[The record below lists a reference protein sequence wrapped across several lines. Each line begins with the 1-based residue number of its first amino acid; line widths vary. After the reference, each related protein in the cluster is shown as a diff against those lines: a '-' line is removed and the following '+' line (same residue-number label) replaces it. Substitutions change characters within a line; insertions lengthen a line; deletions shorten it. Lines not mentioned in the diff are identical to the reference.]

1 MSSPVV
7 VRDGRADL
15 CDTYSSSREERVVAG
30 AVLNEREGAEAVR
43 GARRVG
49 WGRAVFGSACLWAWG
64 FLAYLSPVLIPAE
77 RPVGGVG
84 IEVGFFVSQGAVVVA
99 AVAIVLALRKRSVA
113 VGRGVLLVCA
123 SLLALASALLPLT
136 VAIDAPWPLVGCGAI
151 CGVAGTLLGCA
162 WGARYSLESRDV
174 SAVVMVSF
182 LVAYGIYF
190 AILLLYVATPFVV
203 AAQVVVVFLPLASW
217 GLWFWDASARSGLAP
232 EVSPSSALST
242 DIAGSPG
249 SSGKAPGEVTAG
261 SRELHALPWRSLGVI
276 AVAALVGNV
285 MASVIMGTSYE
296 GADSLYPGGIALCAC
311 IATMALVPL
320 TAERTAFSV
329 AQLYRIT
336 VTFSVVGLVAIL
348 VLGAAAVPVGGAL
361 VQGCTLFFQPL
372 VYVVVTRSTR
382 LQGLS
387 PLVAFGVGQALIS
400 AVVLA
405 GNLAGKLLFQVAGET
420 PLLLSA
426 VCGAGVLALFFMV
439 VARAA
444 QVGEEGNEEKDGGTE
459 EMEAET
465 RGADRVKAAAAGRG
479 SSGVAAGERL
489 FEDGGTT
496 EAATLPNGDC
506 AAGVGAQGEDSCRC
520 FCAGSR
526 TNGPRDGDP
535 LTAGAR
541 SHPSLHRQR
550 AVRDHG
556 HREDPRAPHL
566 REGPGQQPTGTPRQG
581 GGPLDTSP
589 EIRRSRP
596 SLGGQRFGGY

>member
-7 VRDGRADL
+7 VRDGRTDL

-232 EVSPSSALST
+232 EVFPSSALST

-348 VLGAAAVPVGGAL
+348 VLGAATVPVGGAL

-405 GNLAGKLLFQVAGET
+405 GNLVGKLLFQMAGET

-506 AAGVGAQGEDSCRC
+506 AAGVGAQGEDSAAVFAR
-520 FCAGSR
+520 AVG
-526 TNGPRDGDP
+526 
-535 LTAGAR
+535 LTAR
-541 SHPSLHRQR
+541 ETEILSLL
-550 AVRDHG
+550 VRG
-556 HREDPRAPHL
+556 RTLPYIANEL
-566 REGPGQQPTGTPRQG
+566 FVTTGTVKTHVRHIYEKSLVNNRQEL
-581 GGPLDTSP
+581 LDKV
-589 EIRRSRP
+589 EAR
-596 SLGGQRFGGY
+596 

>member
-7 VRDGRADL
+7 VRDGRTDL

-217 GLWFWDASARSGLAP
+217 GLWFWDTSARSGLAP
-232 EVSPSSALST
+232 EVFPSSALST

-405 GNLAGKLLFQVAGET
+405 GNLVGKLLFQMAGET

-506 AAGVGAQGEDSCRC
+506 AAGVGAQGEDSAAVFAR
-520 FCAGSR
+520 AVG
-526 TNGPRDGDP
+526 
-535 LTAGAR
+535 LTAR
-541 SHPSLHRQR
+541 ETEILSLL
-550 AVRDHG
+550 VRG
-556 HREDPRAPHL
+556 RTLPYIANEL
-566 REGPGQQPTGTPRQG
+566 FVTTGTVKTHVRHIYEKSLVNNRQEL
-581 GGPLDTSP
+581 LDKV
-589 EIRRSRP
+589 EAR
-596 SLGGQRFGGY
+596 

>member
-1 MSSPVV
+1 MQVKAMSSPVV
-7 VRDGRADL
+7 VRDGRTDL

-43 GARRVG
+43 GAHRVG

-64 FLAYLSPVLIPAE
+64 FLAYLSPVLIPVE
-77 RPVGGVG
+77 RPAGGVG

-99 AVAIVLALRKRSVA
+99 AVAIVLALRKHSVA

-190 AILLLYVATPFVV
+190 AVLLLYVATPFVV

-232 EVSPSSALST
+232 EVFPSSALST

-405 GNLAGKLLFQVAGET
+405 GNLVGKLLFQMAGET

-444 QVGEEGNEEKDGGTE
+444 QVVEEGNEEKDGGTE

-465 RGADRVKAAAAGRG
+465 RNADRVKAAAAGRG
-479 SSGVAAGERL
+479 SSGVAAGGRL

-506 AAGVGAQGEDSCRC
+506 AAGVGAQGEDSAAVFAR
-520 FCAGSR
+520 AVG
-526 TNGPRDGDP
+526 
-535 LTAGAR
+535 LTAR
-541 SHPSLHRQR
+541 ETEILSLL
-550 AVRDHG
+550 VRG
-556 HREDPRAPHL
+556 RTLPYIANEL
-566 REGPGQQPTGTPRQG
+566 FVTTGTVKTHVRHIYEKALVNNRQEL
-581 GGPLDTSP
+581 LDKV
-589 EIRRSRP
+589 EAR
-596 SLGGQRFGGY
+596 

>member
-1 MSSPVV
+1 M
-7 VRDGRADL
+7 
-15 CDTYSSSREERVVAG
+15 AG

-232 EVSPSSALST
+232 EVFPSSALST

-249 SSGKAPGEVTAG
+249 SSGKAPGEVMAG

-506 AAGVGAQGEDSCRC
+506 AAGVGAQGEDSAAVFAR
-520 FCAGSR
+520 AVG
-526 TNGPRDGDP
+526 
-535 LTAGAR
+535 LTAR
-541 SHPSLHRQR
+541 ETEILSLL
-550 AVRDHG
+550 VRG
-556 HREDPRAPHL
+556 RTLPYIANEL
-566 REGPGQQPTGTPRQG
+566 FVTTGTVKTHVRHIYEKALVNNRQEL
-581 GGPLDTSP
+581 LDKV
-589 EIRRSRP
+589 EAR
-596 SLGGQRFGGY
+596 

>member
-1 MSSPVV
+1 M
-7 VRDGRADL
+7 
-15 CDTYSSSREERVVAG
+15 AG
-30 AVLNEREGAEAVR
+30 TVLNEREGAEAVR

-232 EVSPSSALST
+232 EVFPSSALST

-320 TAERTAFSV
+320 TAERTAFSI

-372 VYVVVTRSTR
+372 VYVVVTRSIR

-405 GNLAGKLLFQVAGET
+405 GNLVGKLLFQMAGET

-459 EMEAET
+459 ETEAET

-506 AAGVGAQGEDSCRC
+506 AAGVGAQGEDSAAVFAR
-520 FCAGSR
+520 AVG
-526 TNGPRDGDP
+526 
-535 LTAGAR
+535 LTAR
-541 SHPSLHRQR
+541 ETEILSLL
-550 AVRDHG
+550 VRG
-556 HREDPRAPHL
+556 RTLPYIANEL
-566 REGPGQQPTGTPRQG
+566 FVTTGTVKTHVRHIYEKALVNNRQEL
-581 GGPLDTSP
+581 LDKV
-589 EIRRSRP
+589 EAR
-596 SLGGQRFGGY
+596 

>member
-7 VRDGRADL
+7 VRDGRTDL
-15 CDTYSSSREERVVAG
+15 CETYSSSREERVVAG

-232 EVSPSSALST
+232 EVFPSSALST

-405 GNLAGKLLFQVAGET
+405 GNLVGKLLFQMAGET

-506 AAGVGAQGEDSCRC
+506 AAGVGAQGEDSAAVFAR
-520 FCAGSR
+520 AVG
-526 TNGPRDGDP
+526 
-535 LTAGAR
+535 LTAR
-541 SHPSLHRQR
+541 ETEILSLL
-550 AVRDHG
+550 VRG
-556 HREDPRAPHL
+556 RTLPYIANEL
-566 REGPGQQPTGTPRQG
+566 FVTTGTVKTHVRHIYEKSLVNNRQEL
-581 GGPLDTSP
+581 LDKV
-589 EIRRSRP
+589 EAR
-596 SLGGQRFGGY
+596 

>member
-7 VRDGRADL
+7 VRDGRTDL

-232 EVSPSSALST
+232 EVFPSSALST

-405 GNLAGKLLFQVAGET
+405 GNLVGKLLFQMAGET

-426 VCGAGVLALFFMV
+426 VCGAGVLALFFVV

-506 AAGVGAQGEDSCRC
+506 AAGVGAQGEDSAAVFAR
-520 FCAGSR
+520 AVG
-526 TNGPRDGDP
+526 
-535 LTAGAR
+535 LTAR
-541 SHPSLHRQR
+541 ETEILSLL
-550 AVRDHG
+550 VRG
-556 HREDPRAPHL
+556 RTLPYIANEL
-566 REGPGQQPTGTPRQG
+566 FVTTGTVKTHVRHIYEKSLVNNRQEL
-581 GGPLDTSP
+581 LDKV
-589 EIRRSRP
+589 EAR
-596 SLGGQRFGGY
+596 

>member
-1 MSSPVV
+1 M
-7 VRDGRADL
+7 
-15 CDTYSSSREERVVAG
+15 AG

-203 AAQVVVVFLPLASW
+203 AAQVVVVFLPLVSW

-232 EVSPSSALST
+232 EVFPSSALST

-329 AQLYRIT
+329 VQLYRIT

-348 VLGAAAVPVGGAL
+348 VLGAAAVSVGGAL
-361 VQGCTLFFQPL
+361 VQGCMLFFQPL
-372 VYVVVTRSTR
+372 VYVAVTRSTR

-426 VCGAGVLALFFMV
+426 VCGAGVLALFFIV

-506 AAGVGAQGEDSCRC
+506 AAGVGAQGEDSAAVFAR
-520 FCAGSR
+520 AVG
-526 TNGPRDGDP
+526 
-535 LTAGAR
+535 LTAR
-541 SHPSLHRQR
+541 ETEILSLL
-550 AVRDHG
+550 VRG
-556 HREDPRAPHL
+556 RTLPYIANEL
-566 REGPGQQPTGTPRQG
+566 FVTTGTVKTHVRHIYEKALVNNRQEL
-581 GGPLDTSP
+581 LDKV
-589 EIRRSRP
+589 EAR
-596 SLGGQRFGGY
+596 

>member
-203 AAQVVVVFLPLASW
+203 AAQVVVVFLPLVSW

-232 EVSPSSALST
+232 EVFPSSALST

-329 AQLYRIT
+329 VQLYRIT

-348 VLGAAAVPVGGAL
+348 VLGAAAVSVGGAL

-405 GNLAGKLLFQVAGET
+405 GNLVGKLLFQMAGET

-506 AAGVGAQGEDSCRC
+506 AAGVGAQGEDSAAVFAR
-520 FCAGSR
+520 AVG
-526 TNGPRDGDP
+526 
-535 LTAGAR
+535 LTAR
-541 SHPSLHRQR
+541 ETEILSLL
-550 AVRDHG
+550 VRG
-556 HREDPRAPHL
+556 RTLPYIANEL
-566 REGPGQQPTGTPRQG
+566 FVTTGTVKTHVRHIYEKALVNNRQEL
-581 GGPLDTSP
+581 LDKV
-589 EIRRSRP
+589 EAR
-596 SLGGQRFGGY
+596 

>member
-7 VRDGRADL
+7 VRDGRTDL

-151 CGVAGTLLGCA
+151 CGVAGTLLGCV

-232 EVSPSSALST
+232 EVFPSSALST

-405 GNLAGKLLFQVAGET
+405 GNLVGKLLFQMAGET

-506 AAGVGAQGEDSCRC
+506 AAGVGAQGEDSAAVFAR
-520 FCAGSR
+520 AVG
-526 TNGPRDGDP
+526 
-535 LTAGAR
+535 LTAR
-541 SHPSLHRQR
+541 ETEILSLL
-550 AVRDHG
+550 VRG
-556 HREDPRAPHL
+556 RTLPYIANEL
-566 REGPGQQPTGTPRQG
+566 FVTTGTVKTHVRHIYEKALVNNRQEL
-581 GGPLDTSP
+581 LDKV
-589 EIRRSRP
+589 EAR
-596 SLGGQRFGGY
+596 

>member
-232 EVSPSSALST
+232 EVFPSSALST

-506 AAGVGAQGEDSCRC
+506 AAGVGAQGEDSAAVFVR
-520 FCAGSR
+520 AVG
-526 TNGPRDGDP
+526 
-535 LTAGAR
+535 LTAR
-541 SHPSLHRQR
+541 ETEILSLL
-550 AVRDHG
+550 VRG
-556 HREDPRAPHL
+556 RTLPYIANEL
-566 REGPGQQPTGTPRQG
+566 FVTTGTVKTHVRHIYEKALVNNRQEL
-581 GGPLDTSP
+581 LDKV
-589 EIRRSRP
+589 EAR
-596 SLGGQRFGGY
+596 

>member
-7 VRDGRADL
+7 VRDGRTDL

-232 EVSPSSALST
+232 KVFPSSALST

-405 GNLAGKLLFQVAGET
+405 GNLVGKLLFQMAGET

-506 AAGVGAQGEDSCRC
+506 AAGVGAQGEDSAAVFAR
-520 FCAGSR
+520 AVG
-526 TNGPRDGDP
+526 
-535 LTAGAR
+535 LTAR
-541 SHPSLHRQR
+541 ETEILSLL
-550 AVRDHG
+550 VRG
-556 HREDPRAPHL
+556 RTLPYIANEL
-566 REGPGQQPTGTPRQG
+566 FVTTGTVKTHVRHIYEKSLVNNRQEL
-581 GGPLDTSP
+581 LDKV
-589 EIRRSRP
+589 EAR
-596 SLGGQRFGGY
+596 

>member
-84 IEVGFFVSQGAVVVA
+84 IEVGVFVSQGAVVVA

-232 EVSPSSALST
+232 EVFPSSALST

-506 AAGVGAQGEDSCRC
+506 AAGVGAQGEDSAAVFAR
-520 FCAGSR
+520 AVG
-526 TNGPRDGDP
+526 
-535 LTAGAR
+535 LTAR
-541 SHPSLHRQR
+541 ETEILSLL
-550 AVRDHG
+550 VRG
-556 HREDPRAPHL
+556 RTLPYIANEL
-566 REGPGQQPTGTPRQG
+566 FVTTGTVKTHVRHIYEKSLVNNRQEL
-581 GGPLDTSP
+581 LDKV
-589 EIRRSRP
+589 EAR
-596 SLGGQRFGGY
+596 

>member
-7 VRDGRADL
+7 VRDGRTDL

-232 EVSPSSALST
+232 EVFPSSALST

-405 GNLAGKLLFQVAGET
+405 GNLVGKLLFQMAGET

-439 VARAA
+439 VARVA

-506 AAGVGAQGEDSCRC
+506 AAGVGAQGEDSAAVFAR
-520 FCAGSR
+520 AVG
-526 TNGPRDGDP
+526 
-535 LTAGAR
+535 LTAR
-541 SHPSLHRQR
+541 ETEILSLL
-550 AVRDHG
+550 VRG
-556 HREDPRAPHL
+556 RTLPYIANEL
-566 REGPGQQPTGTPRQG
+566 FVTTGTVKTHVRHIYEKSLVNNRQEL
-581 GGPLDTSP
+581 LDKV
-589 EIRRSRP
+589 EAR
-596 SLGGQRFGGY
+596 

>member
-1 MSSPVV
+1 M
-7 VRDGRADL
+7 
-15 CDTYSSSREERVVAG
+15 AG

-49 WGRAVFGSACLWAWG
+49 WGRAVLGSACLWAWG

-77 RPVGGVG
+77 RPAGGVG

-99 AVAIVLALRKRSVA
+99 AVAIVLALRKHSVA
-113 VGRGVLLVCA
+113 VGRGVLLACA
-123 SLLALASALLPLT
+123 SLLALASALLQLT
-136 VAIDAPWPLVGCGAI
+136 VALDAPWPLVGCGAI
-151 CGVAGTLLGCA
+151 CGMAGTLLGCA

-232 EVSPSSALST
+232 EVFPSSALST

-320 TAERTAFSV
+320 TAERAAFSV

-405 GNLAGKLLFQVAGET
+405 GNLVGKLLFQMAGET

-444 QVGEEGNEEKDGGTE
+444 QVGADEGE
-459 EMEAET
+459 EAEGDAEKMEEAEEVEEAPRRE
-465 RGADRVKAAAAGRG
+465 RGRTGKSSCSPELALAEGKGSSVLDEAQEEDPAAAFARAVGLTARETEILSLLARGR
-479 SSGVAAGERL
+479 
-489 FEDGGTT
+489 
-496 EAATLPNGDC
+496 TLPYIANELF
-506 AAGVGAQGEDSCRC
+506 V
-520 FCAGSR
+520 
-526 TNGPRDGDP
+526 T
-535 LTAGAR
+535 
-541 SHPSLHRQR
+541 
-550 AVRDHG
+550 
-556 HREDPRAPHL
+556 
-566 REGPGQQPTGTPRQG
+566 TGTVKTHVRHIYEKALVNNRQEL
-581 GGPLDTSP
+581 LDKV
-589 EIRRSRP
+589 EAR
-596 SLGGQRFGGY
+596 

>member
-7 VRDGRADL
+7 VRDGRTDL

-232 EVSPSSALST
+232 EVFPSSALST

-405 GNLAGKLLFQVAGET
+405 GNLVGKLLFQMAGET

-426 VCGAGVLALFFMV
+426 VCGAGMLALFFMV

-506 AAGVGAQGEDSCRC
+506 AAGVGAQGEDSAAVFAR
-520 FCAGSR
+520 AVG
-526 TNGPRDGDP
+526 
-535 LTAGAR
+535 LTAR
-541 SHPSLHRQR
+541 ETEILSLL
-550 AVRDHG
+550 VRG
-556 HREDPRAPHL
+556 RTLPYIANEL
-566 REGPGQQPTGTPRQG
+566 FVTTGTVKTHVRHIYEKSLVNNRQEL
-581 GGPLDTSP
+581 LDKV
-589 EIRRSRP
+589 EAR
-596 SLGGQRFGGY
+596 

>member
-1 MSSPVV
+1 MSSPGV
-7 VRDGRADL
+7 VRDGRTDL
-15 CDTYSSSREERVVAG
+15 CDTYSRSREERVVAG

-43 GARRVG
+43 GAHRVG
-49 WGRAVFGSACLWAWG
+49 WGRAVLGSACLWAWG
-64 FLAYLSPVLIPAE
+64 FLAYLSSVLIPAE

-99 AVAIVLALRKRSVA
+99 AVAIVLALRKHSVA

-123 SLLALASALLPLT
+123 SLLALAGALLPLT

-190 AILLLYVATPFVV
+190 AVLLLYVATPFVV

-232 EVSPSSALST
+232 EVFPSSALST

-320 TAERTAFSV
+320 TAERTAFSI

-405 GNLAGKLLFQVAGET
+405 GNLVGKLLFSMAGRM

-444 QVGEEGNEEKDGGTE
+444 QVGADEGEEAKGDAEETE
-459 EMEAET
+459 GASRRERDRTGESSCSAERALEENKGPSARDEAQEEDPAAVFARAVGLTAREAEILGLPV
-465 RGADRVKAAAAGRG
+465 RGR
-479 SSGVAAGERL
+479 
-489 FEDGGTT
+489 
-496 EAATLPNGDC
+496 TLPYIANELF
-506 AAGVGAQGEDSCRC
+506 V
-520 FCAGSR
+520 
-526 TNGPRDGDP
+526 T
-535 LTAGAR
+535 
-541 SHPSLHRQR
+541 
-550 AVRDHG
+550 
-556 HREDPRAPHL
+556 
-566 REGPGQQPTGTPRQG
+566 TGTVKTHVRHIYEKALVNNRQEL
-581 GGPLDTSP
+581 LDKV
-589 EIRRSRP
+589 EAR
-596 SLGGQRFGGY
+596 

>member
-7 VRDGRADL
+7 VRDGRTDL

-136 VAIDAPWPLVGCGAI
+136 VAIDAPCPLVGCGAI

-232 EVSPSSALST
+232 EVFPSSALST

-405 GNLAGKLLFQVAGET
+405 GNLVGKLLFQMAGET

-506 AAGVGAQGEDSCRC
+506 AAGVGAQGEDSAAVFAR
-520 FCAGSR
+520 AVG
-526 TNGPRDGDP
+526 
-535 LTAGAR
+535 LTAR
-541 SHPSLHRQR
+541 ETEILSLL
-550 AVRDHG
+550 VRG
-556 HREDPRAPHL
+556 RTLPYIANEL
-566 REGPGQQPTGTPRQG
+566 FVTTGTVKTHVRHIYEKSLVNNRQEL
-581 GGPLDTSP
+581 LDKV
-589 EIRRSRP
+589 EAR
-596 SLGGQRFGGY
+596 

>member
-232 EVSPSSALST
+232 EVFPSSALST

-506 AAGVGAQGEDSCRC
+506 AAGVVAQGEDSAAVFAR
-520 FCAGSR
+520 AVG
-526 TNGPRDGDP
+526 
-535 LTAGAR
+535 LTAR
-541 SHPSLHRQR
+541 ETEILSLL
-550 AVRDHG
+550 VRG
-556 HREDPRAPHL
+556 RTLPYIANEL
-566 REGPGQQPTGTPRQG
+566 FVTTGTVKTHVRHIYEKALVNNRQEL
-581 GGPLDTSP
+581 LDKV
-589 EIRRSRP
+589 EAR
-596 SLGGQRFGGY
+596 

>member
-1 MSSPVV
+1 M
-7 VRDGRADL
+7 
-15 CDTYSSSREERVVAG
+15 AG

-232 EVSPSSALST
+232 EVFPSSALST

-285 MASVIMGTSYE
+285 MVSVIMGTSYE

-405 GNLAGKLLFQVAGET
+405 GNLVGKLLFQMAGET

-506 AAGVGAQGEDSCRC
+506 AAGVGAQGEDSAAVFAR
-520 FCAGSR
+520 AVG
-526 TNGPRDGDP
+526 
-535 LTAGAR
+535 LTAR
-541 SHPSLHRQR
+541 ETEILSLL
-550 AVRDHG
+550 VRG
-556 HREDPRAPHL
+556 RTLPYIANEL
-566 REGPGQQPTGTPRQG
+566 FVTTGTVKTHVRHIYEKSLVNNRQEL
-581 GGPLDTSP
+581 LDKV
-589 EIRRSRP
+589 EAR
-596 SLGGQRFGGY
+596 

>member
-7 VRDGRADL
+7 VRDGRTDL

-232 EVSPSSALST
+232 EVFPSSALST

-296 GADSLYPGGIALCAC
+296 GADSLYPVGIALCAC

-405 GNLAGKLLFQVAGET
+405 GNLVGKLLFQMAGET

-439 VARAA
+439 VARAV

-506 AAGVGAQGEDSCRC
+506 AAGVGAQGEDSAAVFAR
-520 FCAGSR
+520 AVG
-526 TNGPRDGDP
+526 
-535 LTAGAR
+535 LTAR
-541 SHPSLHRQR
+541 ETEILSLL
-550 AVRDHG
+550 VRG
-556 HREDPRAPHL
+556 RTLPYIANEL
-566 REGPGQQPTGTPRQG
+566 FVTTGTVKTHVRHIYEKSLVNNRQEL
-581 GGPLDTSP
+581 LDKV
-589 EIRRSRP
+589 EAR
-596 SLGGQRFGGY
+596 

>member
-1 MSSPVV
+1 M
-7 VRDGRADL
+7 
-15 CDTYSSSREERVVAG
+15 AG

-232 EVSPSSALST
+232 EVFPSSALST

-506 AAGVGAQGEDSCRC
+506 AAGVGAQGEDSAAVFAR
-520 FCAGSR
+520 AVG
-526 TNGPRDGDP
+526 
-535 LTAGAR
+535 LTAR
-541 SHPSLHRQR
+541 ETEILSLL
-550 AVRDHG
+550 VRG
-556 HREDPRAPHL
+556 RTLPYITNEL
-566 REGPGQQPTGTPRQG
+566 FVTTGTVKTHVRHIYEKALVNNRQEL
-581 GGPLDTSP
+581 LDKV
-589 EIRRSRP
+589 EAR
-596 SLGGQRFGGY
+596 

>member
-1 MSSPVV
+1 M
-7 VRDGRADL
+7 
-15 CDTYSSSREERVVAG
+15 AG

-232 EVSPSSALST
+232 EVFPPSALST

-506 AAGVGAQGEDSCRC
+506 AAGVGAQGEDSAAVFAR
-520 FCAGSR
+520 AVG
-526 TNGPRDGDP
+526 
-535 LTAGAR
+535 LTAR
-541 SHPSLHRQR
+541 ETEILSLL
-550 AVRDHG
+550 VRG
-556 HREDPRAPHL
+556 RTLPYIANEL
-566 REGPGQQPTGTPRQG
+566 FVTTGTVKTHVRHIYEKALVNNRQEL
-581 GGPLDTSP
+581 LDKV
-589 EIRRSRP
+589 EAR
-596 SLGGQRFGGY
+596 

>member
-232 EVSPSSALST
+232 EVFPSSALST

-261 SRELHALPWRSLGVI
+261 SRELHAFPWRSLGVI

-405 GNLAGKLLFQVAGET
+405 GNLVGKLLFQMAGET

-506 AAGVGAQGEDSCRC
+506 AAGVGAQGEDSAAVFAR
-520 FCAGSR
+520 AVG
-526 TNGPRDGDP
+526 
-535 LTAGAR
+535 LTAR
-541 SHPSLHRQR
+541 ETEILSLL
-550 AVRDHG
+550 VRG
-556 HREDPRAPHL
+556 RTLPYIANEL
-566 REGPGQQPTGTPRQG
+566 FVTTGTVKTHVRHIYEKSLVNNRQEL
-581 GGPLDTSP
+581 LDKV
-589 EIRRSRP
+589 EAR
-596 SLGGQRFGGY
+596 

>member
-7 VRDGRADL
+7 VRDGRTDL

-232 EVSPSSALST
+232 EVFPSSALST

-405 GNLAGKLLFQVAGET
+405 GNLVGKLLFQMAGET

-506 AAGVGAQGEDSCRC
+506 AAGVGAQGEDSAAVFAR
-520 FCAGSR
+520 AVG
-526 TNGPRDGDP
+526 
-535 LTAGAR
+535 LTAR
-541 SHPSLHRQR
+541 ETEILSLL
-550 AVRDHG
+550 VRG
-556 HREDPRAPHL
+556 RTLPYIANEL
-566 REGPGQQPTGTPRQG
+566 FVTTGTVKTHVRRIYEKSLVNNRQEL
-581 GGPLDTSP
+581 LDKV
-589 EIRRSRP
+589 EAR
-596 SLGGQRFGGY
+596 

>member
-1 MSSPVV
+1 M
-7 VRDGRADL
+7 
-15 CDTYSSSREERVVAG
+15 AG

-64 FLAYLSPVLIPAE
+64 FLAYLSPVIIPAE

-232 EVSPSSALST
+232 GVFPSSALST

-405 GNLAGKLLFQVAGET
+405 GNLVGKLLFQMAGET

-506 AAGVGAQGEDSCRC
+506 AAGVGAQGEDSAAVFAR
-520 FCAGSR
+520 AVG
-526 TNGPRDGDP
+526 
-535 LTAGAR
+535 LTAR
-541 SHPSLHRQR
+541 ETEILSLL
-550 AVRDHG
+550 VRG
-556 HREDPRAPHL
+556 RTLPYIANEL
-566 REGPGQQPTGTPRQG
+566 FVTTGTVKTHVRHIYEKALVNNRQEL
-581 GGPLDTSP
+581 LDKV
-589 EIRRSRP
+589 EAR
-596 SLGGQRFGGY
+596 

>member
-7 VRDGRADL
+7 VRDGRTDL

-99 AVAIVLALRKRSVA
+99 AVAIVLALRKHSVA
-113 VGRGVLLVCA
+113 VGRGVLLACA

-190 AILLLYVATPFVV
+190 AVLLLYVATPFVV
-203 AAQVVVVFLPLASW
+203 AAQVVVVFLPIASW

-232 EVSPSSALST
+232 EVFPPSALST

-320 TAERTAFSV
+320 TAERAAFSV

-426 VCGAGVLALFFMV
+426 VCGAGVLALFFIV

-506 AAGVGAQGEDSCRC
+506 AAGVGAQGEDSAAVFAR
-520 FCAGSR
+520 AVG
-526 TNGPRDGDP
+526 
-535 LTAGAR
+535 LTAR
-541 SHPSLHRQR
+541 ETEILSLL
-550 AVRDHG
+550 VRG
-556 HREDPRAPHL
+556 RTLPYIANEL
-566 REGPGQQPTGTPRQG
+566 FVTTGTVKTHVRHIYEKALVNNRQEL
-581 GGPLDTSP
+581 LDKV
-589 EIRRSRP
+589 EAR
-596 SLGGQRFGGY
+596 

>member
-7 VRDGRADL
+7 VRDGRTDL

-113 VGRGVLLVCA
+113 VGRSVLLVCA

-232 EVSPSSALST
+232 EVFPSSALST

-405 GNLAGKLLFQVAGET
+405 GNLVGKLLFQMAGET

-506 AAGVGAQGEDSCRC
+506 AAGVGAQGEDSAAVFAR
-520 FCAGSR
+520 AVG
-526 TNGPRDGDP
+526 
-535 LTAGAR
+535 LTAR
-541 SHPSLHRQR
+541 ETEILSLL
-550 AVRDHG
+550 VRG
-556 HREDPRAPHL
+556 RTLPYIANEL
-566 REGPGQQPTGTPRQG
+566 FVTTGTVKTHVRHIYEKSLVNNRQEL
-581 GGPLDTSP
+581 LDKV
-589 EIRRSRP
+589 EAR
-596 SLGGQRFGGY
+596 

>member
-232 EVSPSSALST
+232 EVFPSSALST

-249 SSGKAPGEVTAG
+249 SSGKAPSEVTAG

-405 GNLAGKLLFQVAGET
+405 GNLVGKLLFSMAGRM

-444 QVGEEGNEEKDGGTE
+444 QVGADEGE
-459 EMEAET
+459 EAEGDAEET
-465 RGADRVKAAAAGRG
+465 EGASRRERDRTGESSCSAERALEENKGPSARDEAQEEDPAAVFARAVGLTARETEILSLLVRGR
-479 SSGVAAGERL
+479 
-489 FEDGGTT
+489 
-496 EAATLPNGDC
+496 TLPYIANELF
-506 AAGVGAQGEDSCRC
+506 V
-520 FCAGSR
+520 
-526 TNGPRDGDP
+526 T
-535 LTAGAR
+535 
-541 SHPSLHRQR
+541 
-550 AVRDHG
+550 
-556 HREDPRAPHL
+556 
-566 REGPGQQPTGTPRQG
+566 TGTVKTHVRHIYEKALVNNRQEL
-581 GGPLDTSP
+581 LDKV
-589 EIRRSRP
+589 EAR
-596 SLGGQRFGGY
+596 

>member
-232 EVSPSSALST
+232 EVFPSSALST

-506 AAGVGAQGEDSCRC
+506 AADVGAQGEDSAAVFAR
-520 FCAGSR
+520 AVG
-526 TNGPRDGDP
+526 
-535 LTAGAR
+535 LTAR
-541 SHPSLHRQR
+541 ETEILSLL
-550 AVRDHG
+550 VRG
-556 HREDPRAPHL
+556 RTLPYIANEL
-566 REGPGQQPTGTPRQG
+566 FVTTGTVKTHVRHIYEKALVNNRQEL
-581 GGPLDTSP
+581 LDKV
-589 EIRRSRP
+589 EAR
-596 SLGGQRFGGY
+596 

>member
-7 VRDGRADL
+7 VRDGRTDL

-232 EVSPSSALST
+232 EVFPSSALST

-405 GNLAGKLLFQVAGET
+405 GNLVGKLQFQMAGET

-506 AAGVGAQGEDSCRC
+506 AAGVGAQGEDSAAVFAR
-520 FCAGSR
+520 AVG
-526 TNGPRDGDP
+526 
-535 LTAGAR
+535 LTAR
-541 SHPSLHRQR
+541 ETEILSLL
-550 AVRDHG
+550 VRG
-556 HREDPRAPHL
+556 RTLPYIANEL
-566 REGPGQQPTGTPRQG
+566 FVTTGTVKTHVRHIYEKSLVNNRQEL
-581 GGPLDTSP
+581 LDKV
-589 EIRRSRP
+589 EAR
-596 SLGGQRFGGY
+596 

>member
-15 CDTYSSSREERVVAG
+15 CDTYSSSREKRVVAG

-232 EVSPSSALST
+232 EVFPSSALST

-506 AAGVGAQGEDSCRC
+506 AAGVGAQGEDSAAVFAR
-520 FCAGSR
+520 AVG
-526 TNGPRDGDP
+526 
-535 LTAGAR
+535 LTAR
-541 SHPSLHRQR
+541 ETEILSLL
-550 AVRDHG
+550 VRG
-556 HREDPRAPHL
+556 RTLPYIANEL
-566 REGPGQQPTGTPRQG
+566 FVTTGTVKTHVRHIYEKALVNNRQEL
-581 GGPLDTSP
+581 LDKV
-589 EIRRSRP
+589 EAR
-596 SLGGQRFGGY
+596 

>member
-1 MSSPVV
+1 M
-7 VRDGRADL
+7 
-15 CDTYSSSREERVVAG
+15 AG

-232 EVSPSSALST
+232 EVFPSSALST

-372 VYVVVTRSTR
+372 VYVVVTRNTR

-426 VCGAGVLALFFMV
+426 VCGAGVLALFFTV

-506 AAGVGAQGEDSCRC
+506 AAGVGAQGEDSAAVFAR
-520 FCAGSR
+520 AVG
-526 TNGPRDGDP
+526 
-535 LTAGAR
+535 LTAR
-541 SHPSLHRQR
+541 ETEILSLL
-550 AVRDHG
+550 VRG
-556 HREDPRAPHL
+556 RTLPYIANEL
-566 REGPGQQPTGTPRQG
+566 FVTTGTVKTHVRHIYEKALVNNRQEL
-581 GGPLDTSP
+581 LDKV
-589 EIRRSRP
+589 EAR
-596 SLGGQRFGGY
+596 

>member
-182 LVAYGIYF
+182 LVVYGIYF

-232 EVSPSSALST
+232 EVFPSSALST

-506 AAGVGAQGEDSCRC
+506 AAGVGAQGEDSAAVFAR
-520 FCAGSR
+520 AVG
-526 TNGPRDGDP
+526 
-535 LTAGAR
+535 LTAR
-541 SHPSLHRQR
+541 ETEILSLL
-550 AVRDHG
+550 VRG
-556 HREDPRAPHL
+556 RTLPYIANEL
-566 REGPGQQPTGTPRQG
+566 FVTTGTVKTHVRHIYEKALVNNRQEL
-581 GGPLDTSP
+581 LDKV
-589 EIRRSRP
+589 EAR
-596 SLGGQRFGGY
+596 

>member
-7 VRDGRADL
+7 VRDGRTDL

-232 EVSPSSALST
+232 EVFPSSALST

-372 VYVVVTRSTR
+372 VYVVVTCSTR

-405 GNLAGKLLFQVAGET
+405 GNLVGKLLFQMAGET

-506 AAGVGAQGEDSCRC
+506 AAGVGAQGEDSAAVFAR
-520 FCAGSR
+520 AVG
-526 TNGPRDGDP
+526 
-535 LTAGAR
+535 LTAR
-541 SHPSLHRQR
+541 ETEILSLL
-550 AVRDHG
+550 VRG
-556 HREDPRAPHL
+556 RTLPYIANEL
-566 REGPGQQPTGTPRQG
+566 FVTTGTVKTHVRHIYEKSLVNNRQEL
-581 GGPLDTSP
+581 LDKV
-589 EIRRSRP
+589 EAR
-596 SLGGQRFGGY
+596 

>member
-7 VRDGRADL
+7 VRDGRTDL

-232 EVSPSSALST
+232 EVFPSSALST

-405 GNLAGKLLFQVAGET
+405 GNLVGKLLFQMAGET

-506 AAGVGAQGEDSCRC
+506 AAGVGAQGEDSAAV
-520 FCAGSR
+520 FA
-526 TNGPRDGDP
+526 
-535 LTAGAR
+535 
-541 SHPSLHRQR
+541 R
-550 AVRDHG
+550 AVG
-556 HREDPRAPHL
+556 LPARETEILSLLVRGRTLPYIANEL
-566 REGPGQQPTGTPRQG
+566 FVTTGTVKTHVRHIYEKSLVNNRQEL
-581 GGPLDTSP
+581 LDKV
-589 EIRRSRP
+589 EAR
-596 SLGGQRFGGY
+596 

>member
-7 VRDGRADL
+7 VRDGRTDL

-232 EVSPSSALST
+232 EVFPSSALST

-405 GNLAGKLLFQVAGET
+405 GNLVGKLLFQMAGET

-506 AAGVGAQGEDSCRC
+506 AAGVGAQGEDSAAVFAR
-520 FCAGSR
+520 AVV
-526 TNGPRDGDP
+526 
-535 LTAGAR
+535 LTAR
-541 SHPSLHRQR
+541 ETEILSLL
-550 AVRDHG
+550 VRG
-556 HREDPRAPHL
+556 RTLPYIANEL
-566 REGPGQQPTGTPRQG
+566 FVTTGTVKTHVRHIYEKSLVNNRQEL
-581 GGPLDTSP
+581 LDKV
-589 EIRRSRP
+589 EAR
-596 SLGGQRFGGY
+596 

>member
-7 VRDGRADL
+7 VRDGRTDL
-15 CDTYSSSREERVVAG
+15 CDTYSRSREERVVAG

-99 AVAIVLALRKRSVA
+99 AVAIVLALRKHSVA

-232 EVSPSSALST
+232 
-242 DIAGSPG
+242 
-249 SSGKAPGEVTAG
+249 GEVTAG
-261 SRELHALPWRSLGVI
+261 LRELHALPWRSLGVI

-444 QVGEEGNEEKDGGTE
+444 QVGEEGNEEKDDDTE
-459 EMEAET
+459 ETEAET
-465 RGADRVKAAAAGRG
+465 RGADRAKAAAAGRG

-496 EAATLPNGDC
+496 EAATLPNGDF
-506 AAGVGAQGEDSCRC
+506 AAGVGAQGEDSTAVFARA
-520 FCAGSR
+520 AG
-526 TNGPRDGDP
+526 
-535 LTAGAR
+535 LTARETEILA
-541 SHPSLHRQR
+541 LL
-550 AVRDHG
+550 VRG
-556 HREDPRAPHL
+556 RTLPYIANEL
-566 REGPGQQPTGTPRQG
+566 FVTTGTVKTHVRHIYEKALVNNRQEL
-581 GGPLDTSP
+581 LDKV
-589 EIRRSRP
+589 EAR
-596 SLGGQRFGGY
+596 

>member
-7 VRDGRADL
+7 VRDGRTDL
-15 CDTYSSSREERVVAG
+15 CDTYSRSREERVVAG

-99 AVAIVLALRKRSVA
+99 AVAIVLALRKHSVA

-151 CGVAGTLLGCA
+151 CGVAGMLLGCA

-232 EVSPSSALST
+232 EVFPSSALST

-405 GNLAGKLLFQVAGET
+405 GNLVGKLLFQMAGET

-506 AAGVGAQGEDSCRC
+506 AAGVGAHGEDSATVFAR
-520 FCAGSR
+520 AVG
-526 TNGPRDGDP
+526 
-535 LTAGAR
+535 LTAREAEILG
-541 SHPSLHRQR
+541 LL
-550 AVRDHG
+550 VRG
-556 HREDPRAPHL
+556 RTLPYIANEL
-566 REGPGQQPTGTPRQG
+566 FVTTGTVKTHVRHIYEKSLVNNRQEL
-581 GGPLDTSP
+581 LDKV
-589 EIRRSRP
+589 EAR
-596 SLGGQRFGGY
+596 

>member
-77 RPVGGVG
+77 RPAGGVG

-99 AVAIVLALRKRSVA
+99 AVAIVLALRKHSVA
-113 VGRGVLLVCA
+113 VGRGVLLACA

-136 VAIDAPWPLVGCGAI
+136 VALDAPWPLVGCGAI
-151 CGVAGTLLGCA
+151 CGMAGTLLGCA

-232 EVSPSSALST
+232 EVFPSSALST

-444 QVGEEGNEEKDGGTE
+444 QVGADEGEEADGDAEKMEKAEEVE
-459 EMEAET
+459 EAPRRERGRTGKSSCSPELALAEGKGSSVLDEAQEE
-465 RGADRVKAAAAGRG
+465 DPAAAFARAVGLTARETEILSLLARGR
-479 SSGVAAGERL
+479 
-489 FEDGGTT
+489 
-496 EAATLPNGDC
+496 TLPYIANELF
-506 AAGVGAQGEDSCRC
+506 V
-520 FCAGSR
+520 
-526 TNGPRDGDP
+526 T
-535 LTAGAR
+535 
-541 SHPSLHRQR
+541 
-550 AVRDHG
+550 
-556 HREDPRAPHL
+556 
-566 REGPGQQPTGTPRQG
+566 TGTVKTHVRHIYEKALVNNRQEL
-581 GGPLDTSP
+581 LDKV
-589 EIRRSRP
+589 EAR
-596 SLGGQRFGGY
+596 